1 MICPM
6 CGHVQ
11 EDGIAECQ
19 KCGVIFNKIMRYN
32 EKPKKDIEVD
42 DPSEQASTSDIL
54 KGLFFSVKTDPDPII
69 LVMKTILLMVIFV
82 WGLMLFFTPIEE
94 AGNNIL
100 HYVNLPFHEAGH
112 IFFRL
117 FGEFFTVL
125 GGSLFQLIMPM
136 ICVIALLL
144 KTRDPFGASVALW
157 WFGEN
162 FIDLAPYINDA
173 RSLELVLLG
182 GVTGRDRPGFHDW
195 ENILGTLGLL
205 DYDHIIAHS
214 AMWFGLIC
222 MMSACAWA
230 GCLLFKELS
239 VMKQGRRSSGNG
251 VGI

>member
-1 MICPM
+1 MQRHTIL
-6 CGHVQ
+6 
-11 EDGIAECQ
+11 
-19 KCGVIFNKIMRYN
+19 K
-32 EKPKKDIEVD
+32 EKPKIHIDGE
-42 DPSEQASTSDIL
+42 DPSGPSSNSDIL
-54 KGLFFSVKTDPDPII
+54 KGLFFSVQTDPDPII
-69 LVMKTILLMVIFV
+69 LAMKTVLLMVIFV
-82 WGLMLFFTPIEE
+82 WGLKLFFTPIEE

-117 FGEFFTVL
+117 FGEFFTIL

-136 ICVIALLL
+136 ICAVVLLL

-162 FIDLAPYINDA
+162 FIDLARYINDS

-182 GVTGRDRPGFHDW
+182 GVTGKDRPGFHDW

-205 DYDHIIAHS
+205 PYDHIIAHS

-222 MMSACAWA
+222 MLSACAWA

-239 VMKQGRRSSGNG
+239 VLKQGRPS
-251 VGI
+251 

>member
-1 MICPM
+1 M

-11 EDGIAECQ
+11 GDGFVECQ
-19 KCGVIFNKIMRYN
+19 KCGVIFGKIKPHN
-32 EKPKKDIEVD
+32 EKPKIHIDGD
-42 DPSEQASTSDIL
+42 DSPEPSSNADIL
-54 KGLFFSVKTDPDPII
+54 KGLFFSVKADPDPII

-82 WGLMLFFTPIEE
+82 WSLKLFFSPIEE

-136 ICVIALLL
+136 ICVVVLLL

-162 FIDLAPYINDA
+162 FIDMAPYINDA
-173 RSLELVLLG
+173 RSLEIMLLG
-182 GVTGRDRPGFHDW
+182 GVTGKERPGFHDW
-195 ENILGTLGLL
+195 ENILGTLGMLP
-205 DYDHIIAHS
+205 YDHIIAHS
-214 AMWFGLIC
+214 AMYFGLIC
-222 MMSACAWA
+222 MLSAC
-230 GCLLFKELS
+230 
-239 VMKQGRRSSGNG
+239 SSRNYQC
-251 VGI
+251 

>member
-1 MICPM
+1 MQRQP
-6 CGHVQ
+6 
-11 EDGIAECQ
+11 
-19 KCGVIFNKIMRYN
+19 NYN
-32 EKPKKDIEVD
+32 YGTLKD
-42 DPSEQASTSDIL
+42 L
-54 KGLFFSVKTDPDPII
+54 LFSVKDDPDPII
-69 LVMKTILLMVIFV
+69 LGIKTALIVAIFA
-82 WGLMLFFTPIEE
+82 WGLKLFFVPIEE

-112 IFFRL
+112 VFFGL

-136 ICVIALLL
+136 ICVVVLLL

-162 FIDLAPYINDA
+162 FIDMAPYINDA
-173 RSLELVLLG
+173 RSLELMLLG
-182 GVTGRDRPGFHDW
+182 GVTGKERPGFHDW

-205 DYDHIIAHS
+205 PYDHIIAHS

-222 MMSACAWA
+222 MLFACSWA

-239 VMKQGRRSSGNG
+239 VLKRGRPS
-251 VGI
+251 